1 MSDRTTPG
9 PREDRS
15 KLSMPRSFLRG
26 SMPEPRK
33 VEPKQPR
40 QP

>member
-1 MSDRTTPG
+1 MSDRETTK

-15 KLSMPRSFLRG
+15 KLSMPRSFLVG

-33 VEPKQPR
+33 VQPADQPKQ
-40 QP
+40 